1 MGVRFKG
8 WGIGV
13 PERVITNDE
22 LSLTL
27 DTSDEWITERTGIRE
42 RRVGGSAVSLGVIAG
57 RNAIEDSGLLVG
69 DIDFLVVATTTP
81 DRLCP
86 ASAPMIANELGVDC
100 PAMDLNAACS
110 GFMYAART
118 AQGLLETGNKR
129 ILVIGSE
136 NLSRWVDW
144 TDRNMA
150 VLLGDGAGA
159 AVLEYDETVNDVLSF
174 VLGADGSAADLLT
187 CEHGGFFQMDGKEV
201 FRRAVRVVV
210 DSAEEA
216 MKIADV
222 SPDDISLV
230 IPHQA
235 NIRIIQAATKRLG
248 IPMERTVITLDR
260 YGNTSSSS
268 IPLAFF
274 DARENGR
281 IKNGEYALMTG
292 FGAGMTWASAVVRW
306 SR

>member
-8 WGIGV
+8 WGIALPDRIV
-13 PERVITNDE
+13 TNDE

-42 RRVGGSAVSLGVIAG
+42 RRIGGTAMSLGVIAG
-57 RNAIEDSGLLVG
+57 QRAGMTLA
-69 DIDFLVVATTTP
+69 DIDFLLLATTTP

-86 ASAPMIANELGVDC
+86 ATAPMIANEMGLTC

-110 GFMYAART
+110 GFVYAVRT
-118 AQGLLETGNKR
+118 AYGLLETGNKR

-144 TDRNMA
+144 SDRNMA
-150 VLLGDGAGA
+150 VLLADGAGA
-159 AVLEYDETVNDVLSF
+159 AVLEYDPDGSDLLSF
-174 VLGADGSAADLLT
+174 SLGADGSAADLLT
-187 CEHGGFFQMDGKEV
+187 CEHGGYFEMNGREV

-210 DSAEEA
+210 DSAELA
-216 MKIADV
+216 MASAGV
-222 SPDDISLV
+222 TADDISLM

-235 NIRIIQAATKRLG
+235 NIRIIQAAAQRLG
-248 IPMERTVITLDR
+248 IDMERAVITLDR

-268 IPLAFF
+268 IPLAFY

-281 IKNGEYALMTG
+281 VKAGEYALMTG
-292 FGAGMTWASAVVRW
+292 FGAGMTWASAIVRW
-306 SR
+306 S